1 MHFAGV
7 VDVGDAAARG
17 IAAPVEQHA
26 FQVWSVPRQML
37 LHPLQHQDG
46 IGVVVAADKIAVQA
60 LLDVGP
66 GSLENQRHGFA
77 AHLLPCIELAAAFAT
92 TAVVEMREVEFL
104 HVVFAHQLQQLRQ
117 LRVVF
122 LGEGGAQAHA
132 NALLAAQLD
141 AAHGTGKAALELA
154 EFVVGGLQA
163 IDTDP
168 DIIEL
173 RRADV
178 RDVVFVDQRAVG
190 GQRDKEPLGPGVG
203 AQHEEV
209 MAQQRFAAGQD
220 QHLDPGLVQV
230 IDHGHRRGGVQFVA
244 KHTVGRGGV
253 TVFAGQVATPEQI
266 PDHHR
271 CAMAAR
277 RAGPGGGR
285 GAGQRSKVLADP
297 QHTALLESAC
307 VQFDGRR
314 SPVFFRM
321 RLLTSI
327 SSAAQAS
334 PSR

>member
-1 MHFAGV
+1 ML
-7 VDVGDAAARG
+7 
-17 IAAPVEQHA
+17 
-26 FQVWSVPRQML
+26 RQTL

-46 IGVVVAADKIAVQA
+46 VGVVVAADKIAVQA
-60 LLDVGP
+60 SLDVGP
-66 GSLENQRHGFA
+66 GPFENQRHGLA
-77 AHLLPCIELAAAFAT
+77 AHLLACIEFAAAFSA
-92 TAVVEMREVEFL
+92 TAVVKVREVELL
-104 HVVFAHQLQQLRQ
+104 HVVFAHQFQQLRQ
-117 LRVVF
+117 LPVVF

-132 NALLAAQLD
+132 NTLLAAQLD
-141 AAHGTGKAALELA
+141 AVHGTGKAALELT
-154 EFVVGGLQA
+154 EFVVGSLQA
-163 IDTDP
+163 IDTDAHV
-168 DIIEL
+168 IEL
-173 RRADV
+173 RRTDV

-203 AQHEEV
+203 AQHEQV
-209 MAQQRFAAGQD
+209 VAQQRFAAGQD

-253 TVFAGQVATPEQI
+253 TVFAGQVAAPEQV

-271 CAMAAR
+271 CAVASR
-277 RAGPGGGR
+277 GAGPGGGR
-285 GAGQRSKVLADP
+285 GAGQRSQVLADP

-307 VQFDGRR
+307 VQFEGRR